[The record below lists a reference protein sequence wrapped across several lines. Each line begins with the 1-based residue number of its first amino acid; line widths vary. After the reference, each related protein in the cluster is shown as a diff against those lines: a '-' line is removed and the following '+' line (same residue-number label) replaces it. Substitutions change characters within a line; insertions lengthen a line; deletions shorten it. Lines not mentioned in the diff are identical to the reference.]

1 MLCGEDDACE
11 KVSEGFDIAE
21 FLYSWALILLLDY
34 WLLLAG
40 ANSKYWRSGA
50 VIRIHI
56 IPGFIFKCWR
66 SNYWRLK
73 KVGTQVLAPLC
84 LLCGNPDI
92 RCLESL
98 CPQSHHAQKQN
109 SGNHRQAAAWRRA
122 DAAVAL
128 EGAHENVLSLR
139 TDAHQQTRTL

>member
-21 FLYSWALILLLDY
+21 FLY
-34 WLLLAG
+34 
-40 ANSKYWRSGA
+40 NS
-50 VIRIHI
+50 
-56 IPGFIFKCWR
+56 KCWR

-109 SGNHRQAAAWRRA
+109 SGNYRQAAAWRRE